1 MLLSVRNLRIAF
13 RMEGKVSVPVRGV
26 SFDVPENGRVAL
38 VGESGCGK
46 SLTALAVGGLVDRAE
61 GQATF
66 VSDSLCPRML
76 HISSAMC
83 GANGCKSLTNV
94 SHGSR

>member
-13 RMEGKVSVPVRGV
+13 RMEGKTSIPVRGV

-46 SLTALAVGGLVDRAE
+46 S
-61 GQATF
+61 
-66 VSDSLCPRML
+66 S
-76 HISSAMC
+76 
-83 GANGCKSLTNV
+83 
-94 SHGSR
+94 